1 MARDR
6 RKKPRKHGRED
17 SGAAAGGGGGTGGG
31 SSGSSFGKFLKKRA
45 PIYLG
50 ILALFLV
57 FVIPELTKAGLDD
70 ILPELEDADERRALD
85 TLMAYSGPDR
95 TGFTMKEAIS
105 GKIAEEFGDSI
116 YGHKNTTASV
126 MVVVA
131 PQSPQAEAAG
141 GGAEGT
147 YEVILEVDTHKGSL
161 SYEWTVDPGS
171 GAVDSDDPP
180 SEYLVDYVNFYD

>member
-6 RKKPRKHGRED
+6 RKKPRKHSRGD
-17 SGAAAGGGGGTGGG
+17 AGAAAAGGGGAGGG

-70 ILPELEDADERRALD
+70 ILPELEDAGEQRALD

-105 GKIAEEFGDSI
+105 GKIAEEFGGSI
-116 YGHKNTTASV
+116 YGHKDTTASV
-126 MVVVA
+126 RVVA
-131 PQSPQAEAAG
+131 PQSLQAETAGG
-141 GGAEGT
+141 GGAEGA
-147 YEVILEVDTHKGSL
+147 YEVVLEVDTHKGSL

-180 SEYLVDYVNFYD
+180 SDYLVDYVNFYD

>member
-6 RKKPRKHGRED
+6 RKKPRKHGRGD
-17 SGAAAGGGGGTGGG
+17 AGAAAGGG

-70 ILPELEDADERRALD
+70 ILPGLEDADEQRALD
-85 TLMAYSGPDR
+85 ALMAYSGPDR

-105 GKIAEEFGDSI
+105 DKIAEEFGDSI

-126 MVVVA
+126 SVTA
-131 PQSPQAEAAG
+131 PQSLQAEA
-141 GGAEGT
+141 GGA
-147 YEVILEVDTHKGSL
+147 YEVMLEVDTHKGSL
-161 SYEWTVDPGS
+161 SYKWIVDPGS